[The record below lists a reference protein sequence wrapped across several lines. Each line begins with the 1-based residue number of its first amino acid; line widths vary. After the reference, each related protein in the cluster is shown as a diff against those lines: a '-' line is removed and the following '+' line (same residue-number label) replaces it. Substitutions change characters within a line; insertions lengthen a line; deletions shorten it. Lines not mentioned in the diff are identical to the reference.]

1 MTWTIEDTAHS
12 PALESVFALGNG
24 YLGVRGAPEEGAPA
38 YDAGT
43 VLNGFYETWP
53 IDYPED
59 AYGLARTG
67 QTIVAPPDGSIVRL
81 FADGEPL
88 DVTTAQVRR
97 TLDMRPA
104 SCTARSSSKRAAGA
118 RLRVRSRR
126 LVSLARRNLVAIDYE
141 LTVLS
146 GAAHVVLSSDC
157 GCTRRA
163 VAGRRPAPPQ
173 GLCRAPARC
182 GGGRDA
188 RPARRAD
195 AGDPAL
201 RVDARVRD
209 AQRLR
214 RRHLG
219 RDRRRRRRAR
229 LADAALETDRSL
241 RLRKYVAYHWTAD
254 AAPGHMA
261 ARAHRT
267 LDRAER
273 EGYDAVERAHS
284 EESRRSGRAA
294 TLRCTARRRY
304 SAPCASTSSS

>member
-1 MTWTIEDTAHS
+1 MTWPIEDTGHS

-53 IDYPED
+53 IVYPED

-97 TLDMRPA
+97 TLDMR
-104 SCTARSSSKRAAGA
+104 TGVLHREVELETAAGA

-126 LVSLARRNLVAIDYE
+126 LASLARRNLVAIDYE
-141 LTVLS
+141 VTVLS
-146 GAAHVVLSSDC
+146 GAAHVVLSSELRPHEEAAADDDPRRHK
-157 GCTRRA
+157 GFAERPLDPVAAETLGPRVVLTLATRRS
-163 VAGRRPAPPQ
+163 
-173 GLCRAPARC
+173 GLTLAC
-182 GGGRDA
+182 GMHNDFDGATSVTTTVDGDA
-188 RPARRAD
+188 
-195 AGDPAL
+195 
-201 RVDARVRD
+201 ARVV
-209 AQRLR
+209 
-214 RRHLG
+214 
-219 RDRRRRRRAR
+219 
-229 LADAALETDRSL
+229 ADAALETGGSL

-273 EGYDAVERAHS
+273 EGYDG
-284 EESRRSGRAA
+284 GRARA
-294 TLRCTARRRY
+294 LGTSRGVLGAQRR
-304 SAPCASTSSS
+304 